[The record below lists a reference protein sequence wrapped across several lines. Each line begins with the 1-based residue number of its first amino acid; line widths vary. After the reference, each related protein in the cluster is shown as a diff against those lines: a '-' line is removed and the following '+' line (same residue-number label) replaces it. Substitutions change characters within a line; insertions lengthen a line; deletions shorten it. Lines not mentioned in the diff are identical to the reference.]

1 MVLDLL
7 NTVEWRLD
15 RQRAIEDLRDYESV
29 LAWAQCKILIDTEVA
44 HLQRLAAAQPRLQA
58 AEHRRLLQLR
68 ETTYEALIHDS
79 LQAVDELTSA
89 YRNTLQNAHLQHNGP
104 SWTWSE
110 RSITLATPHD
120 RITPHIIALLT
131 SPDLGQLRQC
141 EDAACGWV
149 YLDTSPRRNRRW
161 CSAADCGNRNRA
173 RRYYARHRADT
184 GPSEMRIFAAR
195 SLISDCPFAKTEDTP
210 QSPSTQVRACSVS
223 SRCRPAPAGT
233 CGAIM
238 SGQCVWFI
246 TLRATDRVHD
256 PQRRS
261 CG

>member
-173 RRYYARHRADT
+173 RRYYARHRDDT
-184 GPSEMRIFAAR
+184 PPSGMSDIRGQGRRSLTARTRTPKTPAAR
-195 SLISDCPFAKTEDTP
+195 S
-210 QSPSTQVRACSVS
+210 R
-223 SRCRPAPAGT
+223 
-233 CGAIM
+233 
-238 SGQCVWFI
+238 
-246 TLRATDRVHD
+246 
-256 PQRRS
+256 
-261 CG
+261 

>member
-120 RITPHIIALLT
+120 RITAHIIALLT

-149 YLDTSPRRNRRW
+149 YLDTPR
-161 CSAADCGNRNRA
+161 AATAAGAPPPTAATATARA
-173 RRYYARHRADT
+173 ATTPVT
-184 GPSEMRIFAAR
+184 GP
-195 SLISDCPFAKTEDTP
+195 TP
-210 QSPSTQVRACSVS
+210 GHPKCEY
-223 SRCRPAPAGT
+223 SRQGP
-233 CGAIM
+233 
-238 SGQCVWFI
+238 
-246 TLRATDRVHD
+246 
-256 PQRRS
+256 
-261 CG
+261 